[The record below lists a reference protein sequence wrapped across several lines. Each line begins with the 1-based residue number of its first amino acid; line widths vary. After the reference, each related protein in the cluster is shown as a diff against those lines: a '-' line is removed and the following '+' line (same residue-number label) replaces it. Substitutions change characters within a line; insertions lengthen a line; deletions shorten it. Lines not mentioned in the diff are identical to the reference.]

1 MDTNPRLTYLILLS
15 PLPVV
20 FLSAF
25 PRRAVIRHVENTHAK
40 KKKKMD
46 RLFFILSSHPCD
58 VAAGAPPAFCS
69 GLLSAEVKG
78 GCHQSYTSLAV
89 GWGVGGRLDQNTTP
103 QIIRPPSPPAGV
115 NPLGSLLLHLTPSF
129 TFT

>member
-40 KKKKMD
+40 KRKID
-46 RLFFILSSHPCD
+46 RLFFYFVLTS
-58 VAAGAPPAFCS
+58 VRRG
-69 GLLSAEVKG
+69 G
-78 GCHQSYTSLAV
+78 GCTSRALL
-89 GWGVGGRLDQNTTP
+89 G
-103 QIIRPPSPPAGV
+103 PS
-115 NPLGSLLLHLTPSF
+115 LR
-129 TFT
+129 